1 MWVHKRYR
9 NAHFTPTSP
18 LSLYLH
24 GKAGSGKSSFVRN
37 LPPALE
43 ATIEEYAD
51 PEILVRFVKQNLNK
65 RMEVLELEL
74 QLRPNN
80 NDLSVM
86 SIIQGRRM
94 TMSQSKPGLVVV
106 DLEEMPS
113 NDRSTTV
120 DPNQLLVA
128 QLISQRF
135 AGRKGQYKS
144 NSASSSSYSSGRM
157 IPRNSEKRGIQ
168 NDASIP
174 IVLTSNYNLDPLSRD
189 ALKRLNIFGN
199 LAEIEVRAVEGNDR
213 TEFANSYVRHQ
224 CNLSSCSDIVLNI
237 PIGEGDIRPL
247 VRHLRMIS
255 FYINSLLVTAN
266 DDSVVKNVHQG
277 KKVTVFQEG
286 QSCIVTVGERKVDL
300 KLGTL
305 ENLFPLTRQVFDSR
319 VTHAI
324 QSVRDTIVNHGA
336 VEELSTILDFWFA
349 KTLAPTVIISNDE
362 QKIQKLA
369 EAAGALRDVHFIPSV
384 DAGVYKMMKSL
395 YDPNETPNLRDD
407 ILAYGRG
414 SFVVVELKC
423 LNNDAQLCIREII
436 EDSPSMTAFSTGKSA
451 LYKAGLLFAVYVK
464 GDITPEVLSRASLV
478 L

>member
-1 MWVHKRYR
+1 
-9 NAHFTPTSP
+9 
-18 LSLYLH
+18 
-24 GKAGSGKSSFVRN
+24 
-37 LPPALE
+37 
-43 ATIEEYAD
+43 
-51 PEILVRFVKQNLNK
+51 
-65 RMEVLELEL
+65 MEVLELEL

-113 NDRSTTV
+113 NDASTTV

-144 NSASSSSYSSGRM
+144 NTSSSSSLSSAGHS

-174 IVLTSNYNLDPLSRD
+174 IVFTSNYELDPLARD

-199 LAEIEVRAVEGNDR
+199 LAEIEVKAVEGNDR
-213 TEFANSYVRHQ
+213 REFAHSYIRHQ
-224 CNLSSCSDIVLNI
+224 CNLSSCSDIILNI

-255 FYINSLLVTAN
+255 FYINSLLVTAD
-266 DDSVVKNVHQG
+266 DDSFVKQVHQG

-286 QSCIVTVGERKVDL
+286 QSCMVTVGERNVEL

-305 ENLFPLTRQVFDSR
+305 ENLYPLTRQVFDIR

-324 QSVRDTIVNHGA
+324 QSVRDTIVDPAA
-336 VEELSTILDFWFA
+336 VEELSTILDFWLA
-349 KTLAPTVIISNDE
+349 KTLAPAVVLSNDE
-362 QKIQKLA
+362 QKIRKLA
-369 EAAGALRDVHFIPSV
+369 EAGGSLRDVHHIANV

-395 YDPNETPNLRDD
+395 YDPNDTPNLRDD

-414 SFVVVELKC
+414 SFVAVELKC